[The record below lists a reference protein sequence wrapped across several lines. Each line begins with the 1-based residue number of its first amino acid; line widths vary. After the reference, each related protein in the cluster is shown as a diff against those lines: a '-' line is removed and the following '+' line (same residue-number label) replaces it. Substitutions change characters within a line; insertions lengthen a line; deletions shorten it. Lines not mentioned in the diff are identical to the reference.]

1 MKKYEIH
8 FEPFFANKKAGLLK
22 SGLKHSVIERKLF
35 RFPSKQQQFPESLF
49 FRLGNTSKRY
59 LG

>member
-8 FEPFFANKKAGLLK
+8 FEPFFANKKAGFLK

-35 RFPSKQQQFPESLF
+35 RFL
-49 FRLGNTSKRY
+49 
-59 LG
+59 